1 MNDKSEQHEGG
12 CLCGA
17 VRYAIRGTPEYSAH
31 CHCRSCQKALG
42 AGYATWSG
50 FAPENFVV
58 TEGELTIFASSP
70 GVERGFCRQCGTS
83 LTYAGDDWD
92 TMGVTTATLDDP
104 GIAKPTRN
112 VYLEHRQ
119 PRVALDEN
127 LKKNER
133 FPD

>member
-1 MNDKSEQHEGG
+1 MTDTSQGHHGG

-17 VRYAIRGTPEYSAH
+17 VRYTVRGAPAYSAH

-112 VYLEHRQ
+112 VYLEHQQ
-119 PRVALDEN
+119 PWVALDEN
-127 LKKNER
+127 LKKSER

>member
-1 MNDKSEQHEGG
+1 MNDKSERHEGG

-112 VYLEHRQ
+112 VYLENQQ
-119 PRVALDEN
+119 PWVALDEN
-127 LKKNER
+127 LKNSER